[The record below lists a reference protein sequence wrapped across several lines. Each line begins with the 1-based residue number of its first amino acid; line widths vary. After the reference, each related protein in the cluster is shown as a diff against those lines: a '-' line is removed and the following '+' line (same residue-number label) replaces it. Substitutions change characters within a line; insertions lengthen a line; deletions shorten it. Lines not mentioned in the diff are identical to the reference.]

1 MTYKKK
7 LFLNFLAIF
16 TLFTLAI
23 IVVQYNREKTYKIDT
38 LKSSIAAYTTVLH
51 NFINEKQAHQALD
64 SIDYTAIVQLLPKE
78 LRVTMIDAAGV
89 VLFDNIKSD
98 VKTADNHLLR
108 PEVSS
113 ANINTTGSVMRTSA
127 TTGVVYY
134 YQATYFKNYFIRLA
148 LPYNINVQALLKGDN
163 LYIYLIFAIFIVAF
177 LSLLILSDRMGQ
189 SLAKLRDFAYSKR
202 DENVNVEHAFPSGE
216 LGDIGAKLV
225 ENFKEIKQRKE
236 DLMREKDKL
245 ILHFSHATTG
255 IAFFS
260 SERKNIYSNAL
271 FVTHLN
277 AITDKPTLSIEDFFA
292 TKAFARGVDFLDQAS
307 SETQPVI
314 FEETIEKN
322 RQYYTLRIILFQ
334 DKSIEVILDNVTALE
349 KNRLLKQEMTSN
361 IAHELRTPVC
371 SISGYIETLM
381 EQKDIS
387 PDKMRLFIERCFVQT
402 QRLSSLICDISII
415 TQMELNGNQEKS
427 QEVNLNELIEE
438 IKQSLSTNIQ
448 KKEALVLNNIPVDTL
463 VVGNETLLYAIF
475 RNLIENAL
483 TYAGGKPVITAE
495 RYFEDAEFC
504 YFSVWD
510 NGVGV
515 GEEHLTRLL
524 DRFYRVSEGRARNAG
539 GSGLGLSIVKNAVLL
554 HQGTVTA
561 KNRKD
566 AGLEIQFSIKKK
578 HEQA

>member
-16 TLFTLAI
+16 TLFTLTI
-23 IVVQYNREKTYKIDT
+23 IAVQYNREKTYKIDT

-51 NFINEKQAHQALD
+51 NFTNEQQAHQALG
-64 SIDYTAIVQLLPKE
+64 SIDYAAIVHLLPKE
-78 LRVTMIDAAGV
+78 LRITMIDAQGV
-89 VLFDNIKSD
+89 VLFDNIQPD
-98 VKTADNHLLR
+98 ITLADNHLLR

-113 ANINTTGSVMRTSA
+113 ANINTTGSAMRTSA
-127 TTGVVYY
+127 TTGVEYY
-134 YQATYFKNYFIRLA
+134 YQATYFKDYFIRLA
-148 LPYNINVQALLKGDN
+148 LPYNIDVQALLKGDN
-163 LYIYLIFAIFIVAF
+163 LYIYLIFAIFIIAF

-189 SLAKLRDFAYSKR
+189 SLAKLRDFAYSKGEL
-202 DENVNVEHAFPSGE
+202 DHAFPRGE

-225 ENFKEIKQRKE
+225 DNFKEIKQRKE
-236 DLMREKDKL
+236 ELMREKDKL

-260 SERKNIYSNAL
+260 SERTNIYSNAL

-277 AITDKPTLSIEDFFA
+277 AITDKPTLSIEDFFS
-292 TKAFARGVDFLDQAS
+292 TKAFARGIDFLNQAI

-387 PDKMRLFIERCFVQT
+387 PDKMRFFIERCFVQT
-402 QRLSSLICDISII
+402 QRLSNLICDISVL
-415 TQMELNGNQEKS
+415 TQMELNGNQVKN
-427 QEVNLNELIEE
+427 QAVQLNKLIEE
-438 IKQSLSTNIQ
+438 IGQTLSVDI
-448 KKEALVLNNIPVDTL
+448 KKKNALLVNNIPADTL
-463 VVGNETLLYAIF
+463 VMGNETLLYSIF

-483 TYAGGKPVITAE
+483 TYSGGKPIITVE

-510 NGVGV
+510 NGIGV

-524 DRFYRVSEGRARNAG
+524 DRFYRVSEGRARNSG

-566 AGLEIQFSIKKK
+566 AGLEILFSIKKK
-578 HEQA
+578 SIQR